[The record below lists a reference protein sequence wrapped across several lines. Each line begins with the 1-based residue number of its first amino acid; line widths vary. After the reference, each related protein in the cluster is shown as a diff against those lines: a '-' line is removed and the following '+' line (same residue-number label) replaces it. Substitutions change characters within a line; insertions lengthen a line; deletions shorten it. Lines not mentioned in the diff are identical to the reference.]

1 MSLSKDRVGT
11 SYTGTPV
18 ASAPCHSMHQ
28 ATIGPQCTFYVIEGR
43 P

>member
-1 MSLSKDRVGT
+1 MSLSKDRIGK
-11 SYTGTPV
+11 SYTGTLV

-28 ATIGPQCTFYVIEGR
+28 ATIGPQSTFSVIEGK